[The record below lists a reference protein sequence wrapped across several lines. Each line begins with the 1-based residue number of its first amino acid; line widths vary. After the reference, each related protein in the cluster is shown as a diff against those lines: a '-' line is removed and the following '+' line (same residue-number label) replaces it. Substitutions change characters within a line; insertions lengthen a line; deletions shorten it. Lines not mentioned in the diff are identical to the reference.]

1 MFRRDPDPDRYPAP
15 PDHSWPTRLAWC
27 VLVGGAA
34 LLVLRCSLATVVEI
48 HGDGMVPNLR
58 SGDHVLFVRG
68 TWGLDRGDLVVYD
81 PTPPAPDLVPAATPE
96 IPGDRPAPD
105 ARARPSRARDHL
117 RNTAVVDARELGLD
131 DEWQQVQRRSGVA
144 GRPPPRSLRV
154 ARILA
159 LPGDTV
165 TFGDPRG
172 ALGLAI
178 NDEPLAHKPGEP
190 ASTLDARPTSFENIG
205 DRRYQVLASTAG
217 PDRWPGMGLPADGGP
232 YEMPADGYLLVADNR
247 DEGACC
253 DSRAI
258 GWVDADQL
266 RGEIM
271 LRLGGAPDVSK
282 DMP

>member
-1 MFRRDPDPDRYPAP
+1 MFFRREPEPDDYPPAP
-15 PDHSWPTRLAWC
+15 PDRSWPTRLAWC

-34 LLVLRCSLATVVEI
+34 LLVLRCSFATVVEI

-81 PTPPAPDLVPAATPE
+81 PTPPEPEPEPAPAPAPE
-96 IPGDRPAPD
+96 IPGERPAPD
-105 ARARPSRARDHL
+105 SRPRAPGSRDRL
-117 RNTAVVDARELGLD
+117 RNTAVVDAKDLGLD
-131 DEWQQVQRRSGVA
+131 DEWEKVQRRSGVA
-144 GRPPPRSLRV
+144 SRPPSRSLRV

-165 TFGDPRG
+165 TFGDARG

-178 NDEPLAHKPGEP
+178 NGEPIAHKPGLGE
-190 ASTLDARPTSFENIG
+190 ASGRPTSFEHIG

-217 PDRWPGMGLPADGGP
+217 RDLWPALGVPADGSP
-232 YEMPADGYLLVADNR
+232 YEMTADGYLLVADNR

-258 GWVDADQL
+258 GWIDASQI

-271 LRLGGAPDVSK
+271 LRLGGAEDP
-282 DMP
+282 PR

>member
-1 MFRRDPDPDRYPAP
+1 MFFRREPEPDDYPAP
-15 PDHSWPTRLAWC
+15 PDRTWPTRLAWC

-34 LLVLRCSLATVVEI
+34 LLVLRCSFATVVEI
-48 HGDGMVPNLR
+48 HGDGMAPNLH

-81 PTPPAPDLVPAATPE
+81 PTPPPPPPEPAPVQE
-96 IPGDRPAPD
+96 QPGDKPVPETRPRVPG
-105 ARARPSRARDHL
+105 SRDRL
-117 RNTAVVDARELGLD
+117 RNTAVVDPKELGLD
-131 DEWQQVQRRSGVA
+131 DEWEKVQRRSGVA

-159 LPGDTV
+159 VPGDNV
-165 TFGDPRG
+165 TFGDARG

-178 NDEPLAHKPGEP
+178 NGEPLAHKPGDGPGEP
-190 ASTLDARPTSFENIG
+190 GGRPTSFEIIG
-205 DRRYQVLASTAG
+205 DRRYQVLASTAA
-217 PDRWPGMGLPADGGP
+217 DAWPGMGVPTDGGP

-258 GWVDADQL
+258 GWVESDHPRPA
-266 RGEIM
+266 R
-271 LRLGGAPDVSK
+271 
-282 DMP
+282 